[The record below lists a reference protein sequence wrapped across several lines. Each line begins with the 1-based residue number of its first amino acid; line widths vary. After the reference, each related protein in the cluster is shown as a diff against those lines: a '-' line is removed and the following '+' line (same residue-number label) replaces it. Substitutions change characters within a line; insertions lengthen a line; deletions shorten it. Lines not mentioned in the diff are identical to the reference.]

1 MTTEGREL
9 EERRAGS
16 EEPAASAAIPAIY
29 LIEREAIRLRRL
41 RWTQLETAVPSSA
54 PARAASPAPAAS
66 AAEPSAQMD
75 SPQAQGK
82 LLETYARP
90 RADAD
95 SAPVTRTFGGK
106 IKRFFGFRGKGKP

>member
-16 EEPAASAAIPAIY
+16 AEPAAAAGIPAIY

-41 RWTQLETAVPSSA
+41 RWTQSESAVP
-54 PARAASPAPAAS
+54 
-66 AAEPSAQMD
+66 EPSARMD

-95 SAPVTRTFGGK
+95 SANGTRTFGGK
-106 IKRFFGFRGKGKP
+106 IKRFFGFSGKGKS